1 VKAAELGITVG
12 EARTVANRA
21 RGGSQD
27 ENPYSFDQAY
37 MALEMGL
44 I

>member
-1 VKAAELGITVG
+1 MKAAELGITVG